1 MTNIP
6 YLPRSMRAGD
16 LPEAV
21 ARSLETELLAALGR
35 DEIQVMFQPQVSTA
49 TGEITGAEA
58 LARWHHPSLGKVG
71 ARDLFAIAERASL
84 VAPLSRHVVA
94 KALEMAGG
102 WPNQMRLSLNITPE
116 ELAEGIF
123 AQSFIEVV
131 ERSKFTPDR
140 LTLEI
145 TEDILLTDL
154 EFAATALGTL
164 HDAGFRIA
172 LDDFGAG
179 FCNFRYLKLLPLDVV
194 KLDRSMVE
202 GIASD
207 ARDLEVLRAIVA
219 LCRALDLDI
228 VAEGI
233 ESQELL
239 DVIAAEGC
247 TMWQGF
253 LRSAPIAPDAMLKLA
268 RSSA

>member
-1 MTNIP
+1 MADIP
-6 YLPRSMRAGD
+6 YLPRSMRGAD
-16 LPEAV
+16 LPDAV
-21 ARSLETELLAALGR
+21 ARALESDLLKALGR
-35 DEIQVMFQPQVSTA
+35 DEIQVLFQPQVSTV
-49 TGEITGAEA
+49 TGEIYGAEA
-58 LARWHHPSLGKVG
+58 LARWHHPSRDVVG
-71 ARDLFAIAERASL
+71 ARDLFAIAEKASL
-84 VAPLSRHVVA
+84 VAPLSRHIVA
-94 KALEMAGG
+94 KALDMAAD
-102 WPNQMRLSLNITPE
+102 WPQEMRLSLNITPE

-123 AQSFIEVV
+123 AQTFIEVV
-131 ERSKFTPDR
+131 ERSRFTPDR

-154 EFAATALGTL
+154 DFAATALGTL

-179 FCNFRYLKLLPLDVV
+179 FCNFRYLKLLPLDVI

-207 ARDLEVLRAIVA
+207 KRDLEVLRAIVA

-233 ESQELL
+233 ESQEQL
-239 DVIAAEGC
+239 DVIVEEGC
-247 TMWQGF
+247 ALWQGF
-253 LRSAPIAPDAMLKLA
+253 LRSEPIDPAAMLQLA
-268 RSSA
+268 RA